1 MLTLDSSLPIMAA
14 LPALQAALATH
25 TRVVLE
31 APPGAGKTTTVP
43 LALLDAPWLAGRKI
57 LMLEP
62 RRIAARAAATYLAR
76 QLGEE
81 PGASVGYRI
90 RFESRPGRRIEVL
103 TEGILT
109 RMIQEDPMLDGV
121 GCLIFD
127 EFHERHLATDLGLAL
142 ALDAQA
148 GLRED
153 LRLLVMSATLD
164 GARLADWLQAER
176 VESAGRSYPVSIEYL
191 PGKREERIAAHLA
204 RGVEQALERSEGDVL
219 AFLPGRREIDDAA
232 KILGARLP
240 DSIDVVLL
248 HGELVIEAQ
257 AAAMTP
263 AAAGRRRVML
273 ATNVA
278 ESSLTLPG
286 VRAVVDS
293 GLAREPR
300 FDPNAGF
307 TRLDTVAI
315 SSASATQRAGRAGRL
330 GPGYALRLWSAEKRL
345 EAERRAEIVDA
356 DLASL
361 ALELAAWGG
370 AELRFL
376 DTPPPGHLAQAR
388 ELLQSLGALDESARI
403 TAHGRELMR
412 IGTHPRLANLVV
424 HGRRDPAA
432 GWVPELLAL
441 LEARDPLVGEERWSE
456 DWRTRLQALLA
467 LRERRPLGSASPG
480 ALRAIDYAAREWR
493 RRLRLPEAP
502 TRSSTHA
509 LGDLLI
515 HAFPDRIARLDK
527 AERYQLAGGRGAALR
542 PGSGLT
548 GEPWLAVSDLMGS
561 GADARIARAAPF
573 DADLLERHYPEQFRT
588 VREFGFD
595 AASQSAQQR
604 VEKRFGAIV
613 LERRVEPARDPE
625 AVRGALISGVRALG
639 VEALSFSEHQQRL
652 RARVQCLREWL
663 PDAGLP
669 DWSDAALL
677 GTLEQWLAPA
687 LSGITRLSQ
696 LGPDRLGGA
705 LLDSL
710 DYAQR
715 TLLDKEAPDTLTVP
729 SGMSRKLEYLP
740 GEPPVLAVKLQ
751 ELFGLADTPRIAKGR
766 IPVTLHLLSP
776 RGQPIQVTQ
785 DLKGFWDRTYA
796 EVRKELKGRYPK
808 HPWPDDPWTAQATHR
823 AKPRVR

>member
-1 MLTLDSSLPIMAA
+1 MAA